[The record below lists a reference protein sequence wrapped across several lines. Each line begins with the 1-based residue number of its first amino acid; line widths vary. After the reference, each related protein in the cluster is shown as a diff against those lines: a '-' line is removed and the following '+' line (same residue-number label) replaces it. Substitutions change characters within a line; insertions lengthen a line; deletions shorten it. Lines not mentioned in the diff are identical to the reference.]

1 MSNVVSADLPRL
13 FINIMKWIQR
23 MLLKDL
29 FMKKSYPLI
38 FTSAEGPKYAFKE
51 EQCEFSADEWKS
63 NVNLNEQISPSF

>member
-38 FTSAEGPKYAFKE
+38 FTSGEGLKYGFKR
-51 EQCEFSADEWKS
+51 EQCEFGADEWKS